1 MNASVNDDYHTTY
14 TEPDASTFAPMYD
27 GMFETDTD
35 GSDESI
41 NVSEGMPDDA
51 KSTDAGTDA
60 VLMDTTDLG
69 PDSLGPSTYSP
80 VSNAAQHNTSVPK
93 PQVTEFINSAD
104 IQADPT
110 PTPPN
115 VQRDAHAALNS
126 VLEQTNANTLSML
139 FSLILLWVNAICFT
153 GHIWYHVAMRTMY
166 TITTIL
172 AFACPVQINP
182 KKPDKFEAKLSNGTM
197 LYSLCNPISPRAML
211 NSITSESLANMFG
224 RKRKSGLAANDPQPQ
239 AHSSRAIPNV
249 PPEKENEMLMVADSG
264 ANPEQ
269 RREKF
274 MFRVEEMDQTIGGM
288 CTDNQAK
295 TSHYGIF
302 AATAKEKNGSE
313 IPFTSVAFAV
323 KGGRKPLFSE
333 VQCCFAGNTVLHKG
347 HPETGTHGI
356 FLAESNYFIPYEWS
370 AKEHCWYLRLT
381 ATSQAHCMRARAKD
395 PRAELRE

>member
-1 MNASVNDDYHTTY
+1 MHAMRRSIIGVNALHGTLFSSSNMPLKDEEWDAQWDESVDANGLTEQDHAAYNAGFADGAAAAGPAPPNPNPSLLLWMMNASVNDDYHTTY

-239 AHSSRAIPNV
+239 AHSSRAIPN
-249 PPEKENEMLMVADSG
+249 
-264 ANPEQ
+264 
-269 RREKF
+269 
-274 MFRVEEMDQTIGGM
+274 
-288 CTDNQAK
+288 
-295 TSHYGIF
+295 
-302 AATAKEKNGSE
+302 
-313 IPFTSVAFAV
+313 
-323 KGGRKPLFSE
+323 
-333 VQCCFAGNTVLHKG
+333 
-347 HPETGTHGI
+347 
-356 FLAESNYFIPYEWS
+356 
-370 AKEHCWYLRLT
+370 
-381 ATSQAHCMRARAKD
+381 
-395 PRAELRE
+395 